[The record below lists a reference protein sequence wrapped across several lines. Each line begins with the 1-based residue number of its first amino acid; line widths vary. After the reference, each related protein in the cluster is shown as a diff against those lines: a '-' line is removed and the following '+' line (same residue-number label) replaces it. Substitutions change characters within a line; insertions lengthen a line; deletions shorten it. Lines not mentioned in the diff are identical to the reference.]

1 MNMIFYEEKKMESIR
16 IKVKISK
23 KDIIYIDG
31 LFESYENFG
40 IVTTIDPKEGVV
52 ELLISPSFLIET
64 KELLEALKKEIGLR
78 II

>member
-52 ELLISPSFLIET
+52 ELLISPSFLTET
-64 KELLEALKKEIGLR
+64 KELLEALKKEIGLQ

>member
-1 MNMIFYEEKKMESIR
+1 MNMIFYEEKKMESVR

-52 ELLISPSFLIET
+52 ELLISPSFLTET
-64 KELLEALKKEIGLR
+64 KELLEALKKEIGLQV
-78 II
+78 I

>member
-1 MNMIFYEEKKMESIR
+1 MESIR
-16 IKVKISK
+16 IKVKIPK

-52 ELLISPSFLIET
+52 ELLISPSFLTET
-64 KELLEALKKEIGLR
+64 NELLEALKKEIGLQ